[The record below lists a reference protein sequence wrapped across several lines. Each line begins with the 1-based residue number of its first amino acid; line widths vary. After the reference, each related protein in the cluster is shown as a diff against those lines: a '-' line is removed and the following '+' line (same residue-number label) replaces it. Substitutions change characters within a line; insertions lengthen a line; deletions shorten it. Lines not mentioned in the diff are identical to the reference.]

1 MSSYDDYETA
11 GTPEHIGTVVR
22 ALRIARGLS
31 VNQLAIAS
39 GVEPANLSRF
49 ERGVPGG
56 VHADRHLNLIA
67 KRLGTRPSVL
77 HAIAELIP
85 LKPNLLEDSG
95 ELALTASELT
105 RIIDNYAHLANNTRD
120 KVQQI
125 ILNESDDNEALG

>member
-1 MSSYDDYETA
+1 MSSFDDYETSDA
-11 GTPEHIGTVVR
+11 PEHIGSVVR
-22 ALRIARGLS
+22 ALRVARGLS

-49 ERGVPGG
+49 ERGIPGG

-95 ELALTASELT
+95 ELSLTASELT
-105 RIIDNYAHLANNTRD
+105 RIIDSYPHLEENARD

-125 ILNESDDNEALG
+125 ILDEHGDGEKE

>member
-1 MSSYDDYETA
+1 MSSFDDYDT
-11 GTPEHIGTVVR
+11 THMPEHIGTVVR
-22 ALRIARGLS
+22 ALRVARGLS

-77 HAIAELIP
+77 HAIAELAP
-85 LKPNLLEDSG
+85 LKPKLLEDSS
-95 ELALTASELT
+95 ELSITASELT
-105 RIIDNYAHLANNTRD
+105 RIIDSYAHLEDNARD
-120 KVQQI
+120 QLQQI
-125 ILNESDDNEALG
+125 VLNERDTKKACG